1 MLPVVRTGKRHDLS
15 ALVLSCPV
23 MLVGYYVN
31 ASLDD
36 TNIGPRHGAN
46 EEAALGIVR
55 YEQECFNYGRNY

>member
-1 MLPVVRTGKRHDLS
+1 
-15 ALVLSCPV
+15 